1 MQERVKTSFIPKQSL
16 KVDRGPRRSGGSP
29 VGIVNIVAIFLLAL
43 ALLGSAGVFLYEQFL
58 KTNIASKR
66 ESLERARS
74 AFEPATIKELSR
86 LNTRLTIGQELLNSH
101 VTYSRLFDEI
111 EILTL
116 QNVRF
121 AEFSLTETEAGV
133 MGLSMKGSAVN
144 FNALA
149 LQADSFGSS
158 RIIQNPIF
166 SDFNID
172 QFGAVTFSFVGT
184 INNSEIIYTP
194 RTGGSQVPATPAE
207 QPTPQQEVSE
217 EVNNQ
222 PSL

>member
-16 KVDRGPRRSGGSP
+16 KVNRVPRKAGGSP
-29 VGIVNIVAIFLLAL
+29 VGIVNIVAIFIFVLAIV
-43 ALLGSAGVFLYEQFL
+43 GSAGVFLYEQFL

-86 LNTRLTIGQELLNSH
+86 LNTRLVIGQELLNAHAS
-101 VTYSRLFDEI
+101 YSRLFDEI
-111 EILTL
+111 ELLTL

-121 AEFSLTETEAGV
+121 SEFSLMETEPGV
-133 MGLSMKGSAVN
+133 MGISMKGAAAN

-149 LQADSFGSS
+149 LQADTFGKS
-158 RIIQNPIF
+158 RVIQNPIF
-166 SDFNID
+166 SDFNVD
-172 QFGAVTFSFVGT
+172 QFGAVIFTFEGT
-184 INNSEIIYTP
+184 INTSEIAYTP
-194 RTGGSQVPATPAE
+194 RTGTSEAPAVNEPPPAAPPSGE
-207 QPTPQQEVSE
+207 SV
-217 EVNNQ
+217 NQ